1 MLNSTITEMLNSQ
14 WVYSAVMNSKSY
26 EKPLRV
32 LTPSVATSFS
42 ILLALFS
49 IVTFSSLIPQQEA
62 LTQQEPNQQQQAPT
76 VEIPVSK
83 GYVDG
88 KIAYFIAT
96 DASDKEAVES
106 IVNNTGY
113 QINFAPIL
121 AQTPESE
128 RDQGYLFLNGIK
140 GEAPNGFQ
148 LPVANAVP
156 GDEDYSPIWESNFV
170 TWNDNATAREL
181 KSVEEILAAQNNG
194 ELNIAETN
202 IIVNSPAVNNTNAS

>member
-1 MLNSTITEMLNSQ
+1 M
-14 WVYSAVMNSKSY
+14 Y
-26 EKPLRV
+26 EKPSRA
-32 LTPSVATSFS
+32 LTPSIAMSFS

-62 LTQQEPNQQQQAPT
+62 LAQQELNQQQALT

-106 IVNNTGY
+106 IANNTGY

-128 RDQGYLFLNGIK
+128 RGQGYLFLNGIK

>member
-1 MLNSTITEMLNSQ
+1 MLNSQ
-14 WVYSAVMNSKSY
+14 RVYSAVMNSKSY
-26 EKPLRV
+26 EKPLRA

-62 LTQQEPNQQQQAPT
+62 LAQQEPNQQQQAPT

-106 IVNNTGY
+106 IANNTGY

-128 RDQGYLFLNGIK
+128 RGQGYLFLNGIK

-156 GDEDYSPIWESNFV
+156 GDEDYSPIWESNFI

>member
-1 MLNSTITEMLNSQ
+1 M
-14 WVYSAVMNSKSY
+14 
-26 EKPLRV
+26 
-32 LTPSVATSFS
+32 
-42 ILLALFS
+42 ALFS

-62 LTQQEPNQQQQAPT
+62 LAQQEPNQQQQAPT

-106 IVNNTGY
+106 IANNTGY

-128 RDQGYLFLNGIK
+128 RGQGYLFLNGIK

-148 LPVANAVP
+148 LPVANAIP

>member
-1 MLNSTITEMLNSQ
+1 MLNSL

-26 EKPLRV
+26 EKPLRA
-32 LTPSVATSFS
+32 LTRSVAISFS

-62 LTQQEPNQQQQAPT
+62 LAQQEPNQQQQAPT

-88 KIAYFIAT
+88 KIAYFVAT
-96 DASDKEAVES
+96 DASDKKAVES
-106 IVNNTGY
+106 IANNTGY

-128 RDQGYLFLNGIK
+128 RGQGYLFLNGIK

>member
-1 MLNSTITEMLNSQ
+1 
-14 WVYSAVMNSKSY
+14 
-26 EKPLRV
+26 
-32 LTPSVATSFS
+32 
-42 ILLALFS
+42 
-49 IVTFSSLIPQQEA
+49 
-62 LTQQEPNQQQQAPT
+62 T

-106 IVNNTGY
+106 IANNTGY

-128 RDQGYLFLNGIK
+128 RGQGYLFLNGIK

-148 LPVANAVP
+148 LPVANAIP

-181 KSVEEILAAQNNG
+181 KSVEEILTAQNNG

>member
-1 MLNSTITEMLNSQ
+1 
-14 WVYSAVMNSKSY
+14 
-26 EKPLRV
+26 
-32 LTPSVATSFS
+32 
-42 ILLALFS
+42 LALFS

-106 IVNNTGY
+106 IANNTGY

-128 RDQGYLFLNGIK
+128 RGQGYLFLNGIK

-170 TWNDNATAREL
+170 TWNDNAIAREL

>member
-1 MLNSTITEMLNSQ
+1 LL
-14 WVYSAVMNSKSY
+14 
-26 EKPLRV
+26 
-32 LTPSVATSFS
+32 S
-42 ILLALFS
+42 I
-49 IVTFSSLIPQQEA
+49 ITFSSFIPQQEA
-62 LTQQEPNQQQQAPT
+62 LTQQEPNQQQQALT
-76 VEIPVSK
+76 AEIPVSK

-88 KIAYFIAT
+88 KIANFIAT

-106 IVNNTGY
+106 IANNTGY

-128 RDQGYLFLNGIK
+128 RGQVYLFLNGIK

-156 GDEDYSPIWESNFV
+156 GDEDYNPIWESNFI

>member
-1 MLNSTITEMLNSQ
+1 MLNSQ
-14 WVYSAVMNSKSY
+14 RVYSAVMNSKSY
-26 EKPLRV
+26 EKPLRG
-32 LTPSVATSFS
+32 LTPSAATGFS

-62 LTQQEPNQQQQAPT
+62 LAQQEPNQQQQAPT

-88 KIAYFIAT
+88 KIAYFVAT
-96 DASDKEAVES
+96 DASDKKAVES
-106 IVNNTGY
+106 IANNIGY

-128 RDQGYLFLNGIK
+128 RGHGYLFLNGIN

-202 IIVNSPAVNNTNAS
+202 IIVISPAVNNTNAS

>member
-1 MLNSTITEMLNSQ
+1 
-14 WVYSAVMNSKSY
+14 MNLKMY
-26 EKPLRV
+26 EKPLRA

-42 ILLALFS
+42 ILLALLS

-62 LTQQEPNQQQQAPT
+62 LAQQELNQQQTPT

-106 IVNNTGY
+106 IANNTGY

-128 RDQGYLFLNGIK
+128 RGQDYLFLNGIK

-156 GDEDYSPIWESNFV
+156 EDEDYSPIWESNFV

>member
-1 MLNSTITEMLNSQ
+1 M
-14 WVYSAVMNSKSY
+14 Y
-26 EKPLRV
+26 EKPSRA
-32 LTPSVATSFS
+32 LTPSIAMSFS

-62 LTQQEPNQQQQAPT
+62 LAQQELNQQQAPT

-106 IVNNTGY
+106 IANNTGY

-128 RDQGYLFLNGIK
+128 RGQGYLFLNGIK

-148 LPVANAVP
+148 LPVASAVP

>member
-1 MLNSTITEMLNSQ
+1 M
-14 WVYSAVMNSKSY
+14 Y
-26 EKPLRV
+26 EKSLRA
-32 LTPSVATSFS
+32 LTPSVATSLS

-49 IVTFSSLIPQQEA
+49 IVTFSSLIPQQEILA
-62 LTQQEPNQQQQAPT
+62 QQEPNQQQQTPT
-76 VEIPVSK
+76 VEIPISK

-106 IVNNTGY
+106 IANNTGY

-128 RDQGYLFLNGIK
+128 RGQGYLFLNGIK

-148 LPVANAVP
+148 LPIANAVP